1 MVSLWRSLTS
11 ASSRRLAPAGGAP
24 PPAGGSSASARR
36 RPGTAG
42 WAPFPAARRDDDA
55 LWREPFDLVE
65 RRGQQDDGLVA
76 EPAVDGAAGEVGD
89 RVEPE
94 LDVFPVPE
102 FPPWPCSPHEQD
114 GTQGV

>member
-1 MVSLWRSLTS
+1 MVGGGRGDHAELVVHELV
-11 ASSRRLAPAGGAP
+11 GEGAP
-24 PPAGGSSASARR
+24 
-36 RPGTAG
+36 
-42 WAPFPAARRDDDA
+42 
-55 LWREPFDLVE
+55 PFDLVE